1 MLKSHTL
8 QLEQSELREQING
21 YLNQETEL
29 TTENRAD
36 LDTLTKRGIALELEL
51 RASLVSESSSAE
63 TRTWKDDGEGREIR
77 QMLSA
82 VSIHD
87 YMFAAVAGKGIEGRA
102 AELNAALEVP
112 IIGGSGGVAIPWAA
126 LEVRTEHRAFT
137 DTGDLGGGTGQRP
150 VLERLFG
157 PGIMDTLGVR
167 LDAVPYGLAQWPL
180 ITSGT
185 TLAMKAEGSAADA
198 AVAAGF
204 STETLKPKR
213 LTGRFEYTHEQAAE
227 VANLEEYLR
236 KDLVDDAKSQMEKLT
251 ITGNEANSTH
261 EPSGFLEKLTAQ
273 TNPSTTTTYG
283 QYAGAHAVAVDGIH
297 ASMETEVSSV
307 IGVASYRHSATV
319 INTGSGESASEAM
332 KRRSMTC
339 MASSYIPVPAGAN
352 LNQNGNIFHLHGPNG
367 GAMRGDSVAAIWP
380 TLEIIRDI
388 YTQASQGV
396 VLTTVMLWDLEAAF
410 RLAAYDRLTFRHN

>member
-21 YLNQETEL
+21 YLNRWKPNLPPKTGP
-29 TTENRAD
+29 D

-167 LDAVPYGLAQWPL
+167 LDAVPYGQ
-180 ITSGT
+180 GT
-185 TLAMKAEGSAADA
+185 M
-198 AVAAGF
+198 
-204 STETLKPKR
+204 
-213 LTGRFEYTHEQAAE
+213 
-227 VANLEEYLR
+227 
-236 KDLVDDAKSQMEKLT
+236 
-251 ITGNEANSTH
+251 
-261 EPSGFLEKLTAQ
+261 
-273 TNPSTTTTYG
+273 
-283 QYAGAHAVAVDGIH
+283 
-297 ASMETEVSSV
+297 
-307 IGVASYRHSATV
+307 
-319 INTGSGESASEAM
+319 
-332 KRRSMTC
+332 
-339 MASSYIPVPAGAN
+339 
-352 LNQNGNIFHLHGPNG
+352 
-367 GAMRGDSVAAIWP
+367 
-380 TLEIIRDI
+380 
-388 YTQASQGV
+388 
-396 VLTTVMLWDLEAAF
+396 
-410 RLAAYDRLTFRHN
+410 AAYHQRNHVSHES